1 MLLNKYEVFLKTA
14 EIGNITRTA
23 EALHYT
29 QAGISHA
36 IASLEKETGFP
47 LFIRGSGGVSL
58 TEDGKRLLGAV
69 QSLVN
74 EQNNLQ
80 QTINEIN
87 GIATG
92 TLRIGTFSSVATH
105 WMPEIIKDFQKK
117 YPEITFD
124 LRFADYDKIAEMI
137 LRGQIDCGFLT
148 APVRDGLDF
157 MPLYRDP
164 MNVLLPQG
172 HPLAAKEKITLDEVK
187 REPLIMQVKGSD
199 NDIRNILGQDKKKY
213 TVKYTMSDDFSVMAM
228 VRSGFG
234 ITIFPEMLWSNYKA
248 CDALEIRAME
258 PEQFRII
265 GIATLPRDEMSV
277 LAKAFTKFMLDRSS
291 GEDPAGI

>member
-1 MLLNKYEVFLKTA
+1 MLMLLNKYEIFLKTA

-36 IASLEKETGFP
+36 IAALEKETGFP
-47 LFIRGSGGVSL
+47 LFIRSSGVTL

-80 QTINEIN
+80 QTINDIN
-87 GIATG
+87 GIASG

-105 WMPEIIKDFQKK
+105 WMPEIIKEFQKK
-117 YPEITFD
+117 YPQITFD
-124 LRFADYDKIAEMI
+124 LRFGDYDEIAEMI

-148 APVRDGLDF
+148 APVHEGLAF
-157 MPLYRDP
+157 TPIYKDP

-172 HPLAAKEKITLDEVK
+172 HPLAAQKSISLDEVK
-187 REPLIMQVKGSD
+187 REPLIMQMKGSD
-199 NDIRNILGQDKKKY
+199 NDIRNILQQNKKKY
-213 TVKYTMSDDFSVMAM
+213 TVKYVVNDDFSVMAM
-228 VRSGFG
+228 VKSGFG

-248 CDALEIRAME
+248 CDALEIRPME
-258 PEQFRII
+258 PEEYRTI
-265 GIATLPRDEMSV
+265 GIATLPAEETSV
-277 LAKAFTKFMLDRSS
+277 LAKVFLKFMHSR
-291 GEDPAGI
+291 

>member
-1 MLLNKYEVFLKTA
+1 MILSKYEIFLKTA

-58 TEDGKRLLGAV
+58 TEDGKRFLGAV

-80 QTINEIN
+80 QTIDNIN

-105 WMPEIIKDFQKK
+105 WMPEIIKEFQEK
-117 YPEITFD
+117 YPQITFD
-124 LRFADYDKIAEMI
+124 LRFGDYDEITEMI
-137 LRGQIDCGFLT
+137 LCGQIDCGFLT
-148 APVRDGLDF
+148 APVREGLDF
-157 MPLYRDP
+157 APLYRDP
-164 MNVLLPQG
+164 MHVLLPQG
-172 HPLAAKEKITLDEVK
+172 HPLAAKEKITLEEVK
-187 REPLIMQVKGSD
+187 REPIIMQVKGSD
-199 NDIRNILGQDKKKY
+199 NDIRNILDRDKKKY
-213 TVKYTMSDDFSVMAM
+213 IVKYTVSDDFSVMAM

-248 CDALEIRAME
+248 CEAMKIRPME
-258 PEQFRII
+258 PEQHRTI
-265 GIATLPRDEMSV
+265 GIATLPQNEMSV
-277 LAKAFTKFMLDRSS
+277 LAKAFRKFMLKRRE
-291 GEDPAGI
+291 G

>member
-23 EALHYT
+23 EILHYT

-36 IASLEKETGFP
+36 IAALEKETGFP
-47 LFIRGSGGVSL
+47 LFIRSSSGVSL

-80 QTINEIN
+80 QTIDKIN

-117 YPEITFD
+117 YPKIEFE
-124 LRFADYDKIAEMI
+124 LHFEDYDKIAEMI
-137 LRGQIDCGFLT
+137 LHGQLDCGFLT
-148 APVRDGLDF
+148 APVREGLDF
-157 MPLYRDP
+157 TPLYRDP
-164 MNVLLPQG
+164 MHVLLPQG
-172 HPLAAKEKITLDEVK
+172 HPLAVKEKITLDEVK

-199 NDIRNILGQDKKKY
+199 NDIRNILSQDKKRY
-213 TVKYTMSDDFSVMAM
+213 TVKYTVNDDFSVMAM
-228 VRSGFG
+228 VKSGFG

-248 CDALEIRAME
+248 CDALEIRPME
-258 PEQFRII
+258 PEQSRTI
-265 GIATLPRDEMSV
+265 GIATLPQNEMSV
-277 LAKAFTKFMLDRSS
+277 LAKTFRRFMLKRRV
-291 GEDPAGI
+291 G

>member
-1 MLLNKYEVFLKTA
+1 MLLNKYEVFLRTA

-74 EQNNLQ
+74 EQNKLE

-164 MNVLLPQG
+164 MEVLLPQG

-277 LAKAFTKFMLDRSS
+277 LAKAFTKFMLDRRS